1 MDDNVEKEIVVL
13 RRMERMLITTVGVL
27 ATIMFGVILKVVIN

>member
-1 MDDNVEKEIVVL
+1 MHDNVEKEIVVL
-13 RRMERMLITTVGVL
+13 RQMERMLITTVGVL